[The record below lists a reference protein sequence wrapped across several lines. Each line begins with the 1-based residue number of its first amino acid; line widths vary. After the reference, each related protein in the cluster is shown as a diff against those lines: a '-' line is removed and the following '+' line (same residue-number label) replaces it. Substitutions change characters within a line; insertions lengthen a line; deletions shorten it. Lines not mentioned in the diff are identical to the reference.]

1 MSKIAFVKPIVAA
14 GGFLFL
20 ISSAAPEW
28 ALGQS
33 IEPGAA
39 PPAPMKSAPRGK
51 SAAPPDLLQGL
62 TLTDEQKAK
71 IAQIREET
79 KSRVAAAANDKQLSP
94 EVADAFRQG
103 YHRSENV
110 KILEVLT
117 PEQRQEVNKRIAAW
131 RAAAAGKPQY
141 PMRPA
146 MVSERPPQPQ

>member
-20 ISSAAPEW
+20 VSFAAPQG

-33 IEPGAA
+33 IQPGAA
-39 PPAPMKSAPRGK
+39 PPAPMKLAPPGK
-51 SAAPPDLLQGL
+51 SVAPLDLLQGL

-71 IAQIREET
+71 IDQIRGET
-79 KSRVAAAANDKQLSP
+79 KSRVAAVANDKQMSP

-103 YHRSENV
+103 YRRSENV

-131 RAAAAGKPQY
+131 RAAARKTQY
-141 PMRPA
+141 PMQPA
-146 MVSERPPQPQ
+146 TAAEQAPQP

>member
-1 MSKIAFVKPIVAA
+1 MSKIAFVKTVVAT

-20 ISSAAPEW
+20 ILSAAPEW

-33 IEPGAA
+33 IQPGAA
-39 PPAPMKSAPRGK
+39 PPAPMKLASRGK
-51 SAAPPDLLQGL
+51 SAASTDLLQGL
-62 TLTDEQKAK
+62 TLAGEQKAK
-71 IAQIREET
+71 IDQIREET
-79 KSRVAAAANDKQLSP
+79 KSRVAAVANDKQLSP

-103 YHRSENV
+103 YQQSENV

-117 PEQRQEVNKRIAAW
+117 PEQRQEVRKRIAAR

-146 MVSERPPQPQ
+146 MVSGQTPQPQ

>member
-1 MSKIAFVKPIVAA
+1 MIKIAFVNPISAA

-20 ISSAAPEW
+20 LSFAAPQW

-33 IEPGAA
+33 IQPGAA
-39 PPAPMKSAPRGK
+39 PPAAMQQASRAKF
-51 SAAPPDLLQGL
+51 AAPPDLLQGL

-71 IAQIREET
+71 IDQIRGET
-79 KSRVAAAANDKQLSP
+79 KSRVAAVANDKQMSP

-103 YHRSENV
+103 YRRAENV

-131 RAAAAGKPQY
+131 RAAARKPQY
-141 PMRPA
+141 PMQPA
-146 MVSERPPQPQ
+146 TAAEQTPKP